1 MRERSKRRLG
11 EILIEDGVLTQE
23 NLEEALIQQKKDGGV
38 IGQILIRLGYVT
50 EENLI
55 AALCKQLTIPYLPLT
70 NYAVNTEVSR
80 AFRYD
85 FCKQNML
92 VAFDRD
98 DKYIFIATADPLN
111 DIALDHVEKESGRT
125 AQIFISTPTEILNM
139 LDLAFASDAGNSQT
153 T

>member
-11 EILIEDGVLTQE
+11 EILIEDGVMTQE

-38 IGQILIRLGYVT
+38 IGQILVRLGYVT

-70 NYAVNTEVSR
+70 NYSVNTDVVRS
-80 AFRYD
+80 FRYD
-85 FCKQNML
+85 FCKQNM
-92 VAFDRD
+92 VIAFDRD
-98 DKYIFIATADPLN
+98 DKYVFVSTADPLN
-111 DIALDHVEKESGRT
+111 DIALDVIEKESGRM

-139 LDLAFASDAGNSQT
+139 LELAFASDAGPTKTS
-153 T
+153 